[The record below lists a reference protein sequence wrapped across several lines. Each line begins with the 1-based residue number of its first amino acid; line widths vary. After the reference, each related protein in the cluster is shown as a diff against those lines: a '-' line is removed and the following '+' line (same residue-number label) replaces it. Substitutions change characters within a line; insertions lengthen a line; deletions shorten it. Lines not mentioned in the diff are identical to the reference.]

1 MFPTLGHFALKRGLL
16 SNILLQNMSFIS
28 AMTRWRPVLNTQWR
42 KRELS

>member
-28 AMTRWRPVLNTQWR
+28 EATRWRPVLSTQQR
-42 KRELS
+42 KCELS